1 MTEKDNIKDL
11 FAKGLQDHQVQ
22 VDPALWSSISS
33 SIGASTAKAGLSILS
48 KTLIGVA
55 ATTIVAGAVYLST
68 VSTNKEAPNEPSTE
82 SKELVISKEAKPN
95 TSTPKSEQPV
105 QAQPSSELA
114 PAQTTDL
121 RIDAAASST
130 PQAQFSQGVSVQ
142 TPNVQPKPAAPQ
154 QIIPHSIPF
163 NIAQRAQAVQTI
175 ASAPNNASQ
184 QQAAQQP
191 TRSALPHIS
200 LPNIF
205 TPNNDGQNE
214 TLQIDWGTHSVQDFS
229 IVVLD
234 TKNNVVFKS
243 DRPDFDWDGTDLG
256 GEKLPRAH
264 YIYFVSALLDG
275 QKWQQS
281 SSLQIQY

>member
-33 SIGASTAKAGLSILS
+33 SIGASTAKAGLSIIS

-55 ATTIVAGAVYLST
+55 ATTIVAGAVYLSVDSKSQDVKMQDVKMQDVKT
-68 VSTNKEAPNEPSTE
+68 RQETSKSKGDKER
-82 SKELVISKEAKPN
+82 
-95 TSTPKSEQPV
+95 TSTQPTKTKPSFQTFYNNPLPLGCFDINDDDLFIPDFDAQTNAGTTEV
-105 QAQPSSELA
+105 QAFTSAILPHAVPEVI
-114 PAQTTDL
+114 PT
-121 RIDAAASST
+121 
-130 PQAQFSQGVSVQ
+130 QAQVVQ
-142 TPNVQPKPAAPQ
+142 QIAAPSQIQPQ
-154 QIIPHSIPF
+154 QET
-163 NIAQRAQAVQTI
+163 QAKK
-175 ASAPNNASQ
+175 
-184 QQAAQQP
+184 P
-191 TRSALPHIS
+191 TRIS

-205 TPNNDGQNE
+205 TPNGDGQNE
-214 TLQIDWGTHSVQDFS
+214 TLQIDWVTHSVQDFS

-243 DRPDFDWDGTDLG
+243 DRPDFDWDSTDLG

>member
-33 SIGASTAKAGLSILS
+33 SIGAGAAKTGLGIFA

-55 ATTIVAGAVYLST
+55 ATTIVAGAVYLSFET
-68 VSTNKEAPNEPSTE
+68 KSQEVKKQVVKTPQETSK
-82 SKELVISKEAKPN
+82 SKEDKER
-95 TSTPKSEQPV
+95 TSTQPTKTKPSFQTFHNNPLPLGCFDINDDDLFIPDFDAQNNAETTEV
-105 QAQPSSELA
+105 LAFTSTILPHAVPEVIPTQAQVV
-114 PAQTTDL
+114 
-121 RIDAAASST
+121 
-130 PQAQFSQGVSVQ
+130 PQI
-142 TPNVQPKPAAPQ
+142 AAPSQIQPQ
-154 QIIPHSIPF
+154 QET
-163 NIAQRAQAVQTI
+163 QAKK
-175 ASAPNNASQ
+175 
-184 QQAAQQP
+184 P
-191 TRSALPHIS
+191 TRIS

-205 TPNNDGQNE
+205 TPNGDGQNE
-214 TLQIDWGTHSVQDFS
+214 TLQIDWGSNSVQDFS

-243 DRPDFDWDGTDLG
+243 DSPDFNWDGSDLG
-256 GEKLPRAH
+256 AEKLPRGA
-264 YIYFVSALLDG
+264 YIYFVTGVLNG